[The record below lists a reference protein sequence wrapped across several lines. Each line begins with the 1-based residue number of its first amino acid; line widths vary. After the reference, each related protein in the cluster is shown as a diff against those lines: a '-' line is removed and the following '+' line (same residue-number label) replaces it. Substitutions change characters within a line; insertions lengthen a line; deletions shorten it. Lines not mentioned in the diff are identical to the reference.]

1 MLIATIVAIL
11 FLGGGGA
18 WFDDELSQLKK
29 NTKEVVES
37 GEVRDEALNIIKEM
51 KKLSSDQGKLAK
63 SRSKQISSLLEDR
76 TVGQAQPVVVFP
88 EKALDIVV
96 LQVPILGQTL
106 MRSLF
111 MSFCPIGR
119 THRHRTHF

>member
-63 SRSKQISSLLEDR
+63 SRAKQISSLLEDR
-76 TVGQAQPVVVFP
+76 TVGQAELDAVIDGFQASTVAFQQNLTTKRFELK
-88 EKALDIVV
+88 EKVTREQWA
-96 LQVPILGQTL
+96 QMYAGE
-106 MRSLF
+106 
-111 MSFCPIGR
+111 
-119 THRHRTHF
+119 

>member
-76 TVGQAQPVVVFP
+76 TVGQAELDAVIDGFQASTVAFQQNLTTKRFELK
-88 EKALDIVV
+88 EKVTREQWA
-96 LQVPILGQTL
+96 QMYAG
-106 MRSLF
+106 
-111 MSFCPIGR
+111 G
-119 THRHRTHF
+119 

>member
-76 TVGQAQPVVVFP
+76 TVGQAELDAVIDGFQASTVAFQQNLTTKRFELK
-88 EKALDIVV
+88 EKVTREQWAKMYA
-96 LQVPILGQTL
+96 G
-106 MRSLF
+106 
-111 MSFCPIGR
+111 G
-119 THRHRTHF
+119 